1 MIGLICIGLLGLG
14 TIVFITRSNQAQE
27 AVTIADTPT
36 PIPPTFTPT
45 LTPSATPTETPLPT
59 PTSTSVVSPGGNA
72 QPADTSAE
80 EPPAET
86 PTTNPNVTPTNTL
99 VLQPTETGTPGPTA
113 TPAASAQ
120 IPTSGGILGADN
132 EILVWA
138 GIGLLLLL
146 TVGVANHLKST
157 SPKNYSD

>member
-14 TIVFITRSNQAQE
+14 AIILLTRSNQAQN
-27 AVTIADTPT
+27 AVAVADTPT

-45 LTPSATPTETPLPT
+45 TTPSATPTETPLPT
-59 PTSTSVVSPGGNA
+59 STSTPVVRSGNDA
-72 QPADTSAE
+72 QPADVPASE
-80 EPPAET
+80 SPAET
-86 PTTNPNVTPTNTL
+86 ATTNPNVTPTNTL
-99 VLQPTETGTPGPTA
+99 VLQPTGTGTPAPTS

-120 IPTSGGILGADN
+120 IPTSGGVLGADN

-138 GIGLLLLL
+138 GVSLLLLL

-157 SPKNYSD
+157 SPKN